1 MKRYIIFT
9 ILSVLL
15 LSVMAAADFS
25 ADVAVL
31 SKELTGTK
39 LTGVAGSML
48 KNEKVNVY
56 IKDGEKNSIWSLVT
70 KEGQILSLEEKEL
83 SDPTLKVFTDL
94 ATITAIQAS
103 PAPAAA
109 LKTALEDGRI
119 TYEALGF
126 WHKIKFSFSNFF
138 VKMFGSSKE
147 EEKAVKEE
155 VKEEKKTEKEQT
167 KVEQKTEILE
177 KKAEKEELKE
187 EKKEEVKKEKTE
199 DVITET
205 KPEETSSTYTISLT
219 NTGFDPAALN
229 IKVGDTVEWKVVRS
243 GNFKNGM
250 ILGTQSCVAIKSKIL
265 NNGESFKW
273 KFDKVQTCTIVD
285 GIITTQ
291 IGTVVVE

>member
-1 MKRYIIFT
+1 
-9 ILSVLL
+9 LSAL
-15 LSVMAAADFS
+15 AAADLS
-25 ADVAVL
+25 TDVAAF
-31 SKELTGTK
+31 SQELTGTK

-56 IKDGEKNSIWSLVT
+56 IKDGEKILILSLVT
-70 KEGQILSLEEKEL
+70 EDKQVLSLEEKEL
-83 SDPTLKVFTDL
+83 SDPTLKVFTDS

-103 PAPAAA
+103 PAPTIA

-119 TYEALGF
+119 TYEAIGF
-126 WHKIKFSFSNFF
+126 FHKIKFGFSNFF
-138 VKMFGSSKE
+138 VKMFGSGKV

-155 VKEEKKTEKEQT
+155 VKEEKKTEKEET
-167 KVEQKTEILE
+167 
-177 KKAEKEELKE
+177 KEETNDDKTPVKEEIKEVKEE
-187 EKKEEVKKEKTE
+187 EKKDEV
-199 DVITET
+199 IAET
-205 KPEETSSTYTISLT
+205 VPEEIPEEKFHTYSISLT
-219 NTGFDPAALN
+219 NTGFDPATLK
-229 IKVGDTVEWKVVRS
+229 IKVGDTVEWKVARN

-250 ILGTQSCVAIKSKIL
+250 ILGTQNCVAIKSKIL